1 MKADLD
7 HELTRDQWE
16 TLKALRAPPANKR
29 CELNRLIVEQLI
41 ALGLAEQSDEM
52 PVLTQRGRKVLI
64 RGSWRLWDL
73 AA

>member
-16 TLKALRAPPANKR
+16 TLKALRVPTAKKHS
-29 CELNRLIVEQLI
+29 ELNRLIVEQLI

-52 PVLTQRGRKVLI
+52 PVLTQRGRKALI